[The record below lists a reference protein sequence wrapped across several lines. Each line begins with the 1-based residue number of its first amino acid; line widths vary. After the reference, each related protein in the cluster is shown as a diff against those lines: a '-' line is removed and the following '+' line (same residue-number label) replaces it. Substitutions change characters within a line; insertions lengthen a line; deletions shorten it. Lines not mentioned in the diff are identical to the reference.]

1 MVACGFV
8 LFKVDSVSLMSFLL
22 ACLGLKTKFSIVVK
36 FIFFFD
42 KGKTFASTTFTRLFE
57 SSANFSLPA
66 LYAGL
71 VFSALPNKSN
81 APVLSAL

>member
-36 FIFFFD
+36 FIIFFD
-42 KGKTFASTTFTRLFE
+42 KG
-57 SSANFSLPA
+57 
-66 LYAGL
+66 
-71 VFSALPNKSN
+71 
-81 APVLSAL
+81 